1 MTPPDPTLAVPLLLS
16 RSTRLV
22 EEVGRLAAAADTRP
36 QVAGDPVAALPSW
49 STAPVVLVGVDLV
62 AELARVRPP
71 RRTGVHV
78 VSLGPVPDLAFR
90 EALGVGAE
98 SVAELPGSADW
109 LVELLG
115 DVGDRPGSVVGVVG
129 GTGGAGATTFAVA
142 LAQAA
147 ARSGPVLL
155 VDTDPLGPG
164 TDRMLGMEASQG
176 ARWESFQ
183 RTGGRLASRSL
194 REAVPR
200 RDRLGVLTWSAAV
213 PGSVQAF
220 AAREAV
226 EAGRRGHDLVVV
238 DLSREG
244 PLLGE
249 LAARCDVVAVVTPAS
264 VAGAASA
271 ARVVARLGAAR
282 SGLVLRPGAVE
293 HQSMAAAVGVPVFA
307 TLPEQRGV
315 TEATE
320 LGCGPLRSRRGPLAR
335 AVRDVLDVV
344 VVDRVAA

>member
-1 MTPPDPTLAVPLLLS
+1 MTSQTTAPLLLTS
-16 RSTRLV
+16 SSSLAD
-22 EEVGRLAAAADTRP
+22 EVARLAAAADAAPT
-36 QVAGDPVAALPSW
+36 VVDDPVTALPAW
-49 STAPVVLVGVDLV
+49 STASVVLVGADLLG
-62 AELARVRPP
+62 ELAQVHPP
-71 RRTGVHV
+71 RRSRVHV

-90 EALGVGAE
+90 QALAVGAE
-98 SVAELPGSADW
+98 SVAELPGSASW

-115 DVGDRPGSVVGVVG
+115 DVGERSGQVVGVVG
-129 GTGGAGATTFAVA
+129 GAGGAGATTYAVA
-142 LAQAA
+142 VAQAA
-147 ARSGPVLL
+147 ARTGPALL

-164 TDRMLGMEASQG
+164 LDRMLGMEGTDG
-176 ARWESFQ
+176 ARWESLQ
-183 RTGGRLASRSL
+183 RTSGRLSSRSL

-200 RDRLGVLTWSAAV
+200 RDGLGVLTWSSAV

-264 VAGAASA
+264 IDGATSA
-271 ARVVARLGAAR
+271 VRVVARLGAAPT
-282 SGLVLRPGAVE
+282 GLVLRPGSVD
-293 HQSMAAAVGVPVFA
+293 HDLMAATVGLPVFA
-307 TLPEQRGV
+307 PLPDQRGV
-315 TEATE
+315 TEAVE

-335 AVRDVLDVV
+335 AVHDLL
-344 VVDRVAA
+344 DRVAPARSAA

>member
-1 MTPPDPTLAVPLLLS
+1 MTPPDPAPTAALLLS
-16 RSTRLV
+16 RSTPLA
-22 EEVGRLAAAADTRP
+22 EEVGRLAAAADIRP
-36 QVAGDPVAALPSW
+36 QVAADPVAALPTW
-49 STAPVVLVGVDLV
+49 STASLVLVGADLV
-62 AELARVRPP
+62 AELAQVRPP
-71 RRTGVHV
+71 RRAGVHV
-78 VSLGPVPDLAFR
+78 VSLGPLPDLVFR
-90 EALGVGAE
+90 EALAVGAE

-115 DVGDRPGSVVGVVG
+115 DVGEQPGRVVGVVG
-129 GTGGAGATTFAVA
+129 GTGGAGATTYAVA

-147 ARSGPVLL
+147 ARAGTALL

-176 ARWESFQ
+176 ARWESLQ
-183 RTGGRLASRSL
+183 RTSGRLASRSL

-200 RDRLGVLTWSAAV
+200 RDGLGVLTWAAAV

-220 AAREAV
+220 AAREAL

-249 LAARCDVVAVVTPAS
+249 LAARCDLVAVVTPAS

-271 ARVVARLGAAR
+271 ARVVARLGSVR
-282 SGLVLRPGAVE
+282 CGLVLRPGSVAP
-293 HQSMAAAVGVPVFA
+293 HSMAAAVGVPVLA
-307 TLPEQRGV
+307 TLPDQRGV
-315 TEATE
+315 TEAAE

-335 AVRDVLDVV
+335 AVGDLLA
-344 VVDRVAA
+344 VAAGGQAAA